1 MWCHT
6 SINIWGVQSFLYVD
20 FSNAVIDMK
29 NGKINNITIHYSKHH
44 NNGDGGGNWTAR
56 TQADSVITSLDF
68 DPEKTDQ
75 QIIYN
80 YYDVITEQEFIA
92 YTTPQTR
99 ELSQTQI
106 KKRRIAELKRNLQ
119 NTDYQAIK
127 YAEGELSAEDYAS
140 TKAQRQSW
148 RAEIN
153 QLESE
158 LQL

>member
-1 MWCHT
+1 MEEQRYYYKAKV
-6 SINIWGVQSFLYVD
+6 G
-20 FSNAVIDMK
+20 
-29 NGKINNITIHYSKHH
+29 NGYLNLKSPLNEE
-44 NNGDGGGNWTAR
+44 DL
-56 TQADSVITSLDF
+56 QD
-68 DPEKTDQ
+68 
-75 QIIYN
+75 
-80 YYDVITEQEFIA
+80 YDVITEQEFIA

>member
-1 MWCHT
+1 M
-6 SINIWGVQSFLYVD
+6 YYY
-20 FSNAVIDMK
+20 
-29 NGKINNITIHYSKHH
+29 KIGNLPIQKEEQITGDNLSKY
-44 NNGDGGGNWTAR
+44 
-56 TQADSVITSLDF
+56 TQ
-68 DPEKTDQ
+68 
-75 QIIYN
+75 
-80 YYDVITEQEFIA
+80 ITEQEFNQLKTERSNTIQA
-92 YTTPQTR
+92 
-99 ELSQTQI
+99 
-106 KKRRIAELKRNLQ
+106 KARIAELKRNLQ